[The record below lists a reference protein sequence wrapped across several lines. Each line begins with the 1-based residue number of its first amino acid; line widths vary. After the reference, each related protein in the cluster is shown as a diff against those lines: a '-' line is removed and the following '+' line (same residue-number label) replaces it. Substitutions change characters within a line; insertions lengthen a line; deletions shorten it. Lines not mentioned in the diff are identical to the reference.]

1 MSLKIVLFV
10 GGCATHLQVLSSES
24 RKYFNFAIAMS
35 GSAENIFAYGDEN
48 YIISSAYNIAEELD
62 EPKHSVEDLIE
73 FFRTVPPRDIVNY
86 CLTPG
91 DHKSSVKRFVPI
103 IESGYIYFIH
113 SLRHL

>member
-1 MSLKIVLFV
+1 
-10 GGCATHLQVLSSES
+10 
-24 RKYFNFAIAMS
+24 MS
-35 GSAENIFAYGDEN
+35 GSAENTFAYGDEN

-91 DHKSSVKRFVPI
+91 DHKTSVKRFVPI
-103 IESGYIYFIH
+103 IESEYSYSNQLLYHF
-113 SLRHL
+113 